1 MLSRERC
8 QEIFAELLRYSD
20 ADETELILAG
30 GAHELTR
37 FANNTIH
44 QNVAEE
50 GYSLS
55 ARTVYGNRTARASTN
70 KFDAES
76 LRRVVAEAASLTRQ
90 QQPDPELLPM
100 PGPQVYRPPEKSIN
114 RYIEATAAVTPA
126 ERAEAV
132 RQAIEIAE
140 KSGQTAAGTF
150 STAAGV
156 QAIFNSRGLAAYYRD
171 TLAEF
176 SITTLAADS
185 SGWAKKT
192 APDVREIDAAALAA
206 RAAGIASRS
215 RAPQELPPGK
225 YATILESAAVLDLL
239 GFMFWDFSGQAVRDQ
254 RSFLTDRL
262 GKKLFGEN
270 IHITDDCY
278 HALQFGAPFDG
289 EGVARKAVPL
299 VEGGVVTGLT
309 YARQTAKAMGVEPTG
324 HGFPLPN
331 EIGEA
336 PLNIVFGGGPPGVPN
351 THGVPEMVA
360 STERGVLVTRL
371 WYIREVDPYKKILTG
386 MTRDGTFYVENGKV
400 QHGIRN
406 FRFNQSLID
415 LLNCVEMLG
424 ASERA
429 SGEES
434 APMVVPP
441 MKVSAFHFTEVTKF

>member
-8 QEIFAELLRYSD
+8 QEIFAEILRYSD
-20 ADETELILAG
+20 ADETELMLG
-30 GAHELTR
+30 GGSLELTR

-44 QNVAEE
+44 QNVAED
-50 GYSLS
+50 GYYLS
-55 ARTVYGNRTARASTN
+55 VRTVYGNRTARASTN
-70 KFDAES
+70 KFDSDS

-100 PGPQVYRPPEKSIN
+100 PGPQEYRPVE

-126 ERAEAV
+126 ERAQAV
-132 RQAIEIAE
+132 RRAIEIAE

-150 STAAGV
+150 STAAGM
-156 QAIFNSRGLAAYYRD
+156 QAIFNSRGLAGYYRD

-176 SITTLAADS
+176 SITTMAADS

-192 APDVREIDAAALAA
+192 APDVREIDTDALATRSSETA
-206 RAAGIASRS
+206 NKSRS
-215 RAPQELPPGK
+215 PKELPAGK
-225 YATILESAAVLDLL
+225 YATILEPAAVLDLL
-239 GFMFWDFSGQAVRDQ
+239 GFMFWDFSGQSVRDQ
-254 RSFLTDRL
+254 RSFLTDRI

-270 IHITDDCY
+270 IHIADDAY

-289 EGVARKAVPL
+289 EGVARKAIPL
-299 VEGGVVTGLT
+299 VEGGVAKGLT
-309 YARQTAKAMGVEPTG
+309 YARQTAKAMNVEPTG

-331 EIGEA
+331 EHGEA
-336 PLNIVFGGGPPGVPN
+336 PLNIVVAGGKQSVQ
-351 THGVPEMVA
+351 EMIA

-386 MTRDGTFYVENGKV
+386 MTRDGTFYVEGGKV
-400 QHGIRN
+400 KHGIRN

-415 LLNCVEMLG
+415 LLNCAEMLG
-424 ASERA
+424 PAERA

-434 APMVVPP
+434 APMVVPAL
-441 MKVSAFHFTEVTKF
+441 KVSEFNFTEVTKF

>member
-8 QEIFAELLRYSD
+8 QELFAEILRYSD
-20 ADETELILAG
+20 ADETELMLAG
-30 GAHELTR
+30 GSSALTR

-55 ARTVYGNRTARASTN
+55 VRTVYGSRTARASTN
-70 KFDAES
+70 KFDSDS

-100 PGPQVYRPPEKSIN
+100 PGPQKYRSVEKTME

-126 ERAEAV
+126 ERAQAV
-132 RQAIEIAE
+132 RRAIEIAE

-150 STAAGV
+150 STASGM
-156 QAIFNSRGLAAYYRD
+156 QAILNSRGLAGYYRD

-176 SITTLAADS
+176 SITTMAADS

-192 APDVREIDAAALAA
+192 GPDVREIDTDALAA
-206 RAAGIASRS
+206 RSAEIANKSRS
-215 RAPQELPPGK
+215 PKELPAGK
-225 YATILESAAVLDLL
+225 YPTILESAAVLDLL
-239 GFMFWDFSGQAVRDQ
+239 GFMFWDFSGQSVRDQ
-254 RSFLTDRL
+254 RSFLTGRM

-270 IHITDDCY
+270 IHVTDDAY
-278 HALQFGAPFDG
+278 HPLQFGAPFDG
-289 EGVARKAVPL
+289 EGVARKAIPL
-299 VEGGVVTGLT
+299 VEGGVPTGLT
-309 YARQTAKAMGVEPTG
+309 YARATAKAMNVEPTG

-331 EIGEA
+331 ESGEA
-336 PLNIVFGGGPPGVPN
+336 PLNIVVAGGTRSVQ
-351 THGVPEMVA
+351 EMIA

-386 MTRDGTFYVENGKV
+386 MTRDGTFYVEDGKI

-415 LLNCVEMLG
+415 LLNCAEMLG
-424 ASERA
+424 PPERA

-434 APMVVPP
+434 APMVVPAL
-441 MKVSAFHFTEVTKF
+441 KVSEFNFTEVTKF